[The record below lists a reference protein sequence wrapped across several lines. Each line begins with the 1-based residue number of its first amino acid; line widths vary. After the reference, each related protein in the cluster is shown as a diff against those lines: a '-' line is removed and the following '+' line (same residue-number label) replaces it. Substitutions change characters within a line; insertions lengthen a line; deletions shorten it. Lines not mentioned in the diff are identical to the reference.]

1 VDVVSAILTANGSL
15 SIWFKPDW
23 NSGDSIINGIA
34 GATTDGDN
42 FFRIEHF
49 LDNNWYAGWVTG
61 NIDHRAV
68 ISSATMSVIS
78 GSWYHLAVVWDDTTN
93 VTMVYLNGV
102 SKGQNTSLV
111 TNSII
116 QPLRIGSYD
125 ATTDGFFNGLIDDVR
140 IYNRALSA
148 DEIKRLY
155 RIGGTLH
162 VNTTINNDTLQKG
175 LVGYWSFDGQ
185 DMTATHAMD
194 ISGQGNNGTLT
205 NGPVKV
211 KGKLGQGLSFDGS
224 DDYVGITGK
233 ILIDLISGSTGSI
246 TAWIKP
252 TGVAPTVTTADTG
265 DAIFA
270 DAAAGMGL
278 FRAIIGGNDRIWA
291 YNWDGNEDRVGGT
304 YVNDAWN
311 FVGWTHANGTLY
323 ITINGVIVSSIP
335 SGNTTDLS
343 TQPRIGLG
351 YAGFNGYF
359 TGLIDDV
366 RVYNRALSAAEIQRL
381 YNLGR

>member
-140 IYNRALSA
+140 IYNRVLSA

-155 RIGGTLH
+155 
-162 VNTTINNDTLQKG
+162 N
-175 LVGYWSFDGQ
+175 
-185 DMTATHAMD
+185 
-194 ISGQGNNGTLT
+194 
-205 NGPVKV
+205 
-211 KGKLGQGLSFDGS
+211 
-224 DDYVGITGK
+224 
-233 ILIDLISGSTGSI
+233 
-246 TAWIKP
+246 
-252 TGVAPTVTTADTG
+252 
-265 DAIFA
+265 
-270 DAAAGMGL
+270 MG
-278 FRAIIGGNDRIWA
+278 R
-291 YNWDGNEDRVGGT
+291 
-304 YVNDAWN
+304 
-311 FVGWTHANGTLY
+311 
-323 ITINGVIVSSIP
+323 
-335 SGNTTDLS
+335 
-343 TQPRIGLG
+343 
-351 YAGFNGYF
+351 
-359 TGLIDDV
+359 
-366 RVYNRALSAAEIQRL
+366 
-381 YNLGR
+381 

>member
-1 VDVVSAILTANGSL
+1 MRKNNKLIIRALLLALVLSVLIITPNARAAAPTIGLVAHWKFEGNASDSSGFGNNGTLFGDPTFTSGKLGQGLSFDGVDDFVDVVSAILTANGSL

-125 ATTDGFFNGLIDDVR
+125 ATTDGFFD
-140 IYNRALSA
+140 
-148 DEIKRLY
+148 
-155 RIGGTLH
+155 GT
-162 VNTTINNDTLQKG
+162 
-175 LVGYWSFDGQ
+175 
-185 DMTATHAMD
+185 
-194 ISGQGNNGTLT
+194 
-205 NGPVKV
+205 
-211 KGKLGQGLSFDGS
+211 
-224 DDYVGITGK
+224 
-233 ILIDLISGSTGSI
+233 
-246 TAWIKP
+246 
-252 TGVAPTVTTADTG
+252 
-265 DAIFA
+265 
-270 DAAAGMGL
+270 
-278 FRAIIGGNDRIWA
+278 
-291 YNWDGNEDRVGGT
+291 
-304 YVNDAWN
+304 
-311 FVGWTHANGTLY
+311 
-323 ITINGVIVSSIP
+323 
-335 SGNTTDLS
+335 
-343 TQPRIGLG
+343 
-351 YAGFNGYF
+351 
-359 TGLIDDV
+359 IDDV
-366 RVYNRALSAAEIQRL
+366 RVYNRALTYDEIKRL